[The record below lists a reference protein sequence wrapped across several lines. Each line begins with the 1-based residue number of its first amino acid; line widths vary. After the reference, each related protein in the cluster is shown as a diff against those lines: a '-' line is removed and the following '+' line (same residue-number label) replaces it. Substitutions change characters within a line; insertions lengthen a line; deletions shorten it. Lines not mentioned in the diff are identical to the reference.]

1 MAMTGYLNSL
11 LLGLAASVAFGI
23 VQVRSP
29 APPLIALI
37 GLLGMVLGEQAVDIT
52 KRHLAPPAHTS
63 IQQPPADVQVSP
75 DETNSGCL
83 QGGEFGGDQ
92 GARLRANSGVKC
104 GCSRCNRDFGK
115 HLARSDALLQ
125 NSKEEEFY

>member
-1 MAMTGYLNSL
+1 MAMTGYLVSL
-11 LLGLAASVAFGI
+11 LMGLAVGAAYGI
-23 VQVRSP
+23 MQVRSP
-29 APPLIALI
+29 APPLFALI

-52 KRHLAPPAHTS
+52 KRHLAPPAHAS
-63 IQQPPADVQVSP
+63 IQQPPTEVQVNR

-92 GARLRANSGVKC
+92 GARLRANSGAKC